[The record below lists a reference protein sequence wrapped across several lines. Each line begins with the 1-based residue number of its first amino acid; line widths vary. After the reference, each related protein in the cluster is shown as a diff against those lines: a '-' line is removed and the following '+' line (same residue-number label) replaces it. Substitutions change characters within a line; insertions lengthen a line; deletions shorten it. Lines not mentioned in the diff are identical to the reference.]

1 MKDYKNY
8 LKKKYLVKDDL
19 NVNKALTFSNLYKSS
34 FFDYSYIKKKI
45 APMGWNWLYFSD
57 NYSTE
62 TLGEDGHVK
71 SALVFPKFYGCKR
84 MFAGSELLFFDKVIL
99 NNKASKVSQITS
111 IENKSKEKKK
121 IYFVTIKNVFKVR
134 NKKVL
139 VENQK
144 IVYVNK
150 SYKSKN
156 KKIEKFCEYKIISQ
170 TNFSFNN
177 IHLFRYSAITYNS
190 HRIHYDLDYTR
201 KKEDYEN
208 LLVHG
213 PLLASFSLEY
223 LSLVKKTKS
232 IKSFSFKIIK
242 PVFVNEKITLKL
254 YYSLKDEKKIKTVIT
269 NKLKELKFI
278 GTCILK

>member
-19 NVNKALTFSNLYKSS
+19 NVNKAITFSKLYKSS

-99 NNKASKVSQITS
+99 NNKASKISQITC

-139 VENQK
+139 VEYQK
-144 IVYVNK
+144 IVYINK
-150 SYKSKN
+150 SYKSKT

-170 TNFSFNN
+170 THFSFNN

-201 KKEDYEN
+201 KKEGYEN

-223 LSLVKKTKS
+223 LSLAKKTKS